1 MIKQEFSPSKK
12 KEQLLKT
19 PKKIEMGDKVLS
31 FADKDSVAEPPCYQQ
46 IGNQSYFDKQPLF
59 EPMA

>member
-31 FADKDSVAEPPCYQQ
+31 FADKDSVAEPPCHQQ
-46 IGNQSYFDKQPLF
+46 VGNQSYFDK
-59 EPMA
+59 